1 MSFVRIQS
9 FRYSEQTESSAH
21 DSDPVVEQ
29 DNEGQTGEGD
39 TKQGGGGGKKGDQ
52 GEEEGERDSGDDDDE
67 NQVQKHKS
75 FRDLRK
81 CALQSLLQK
90 PSPLYFA
97 LDITSFS

>member
-1 MSFVRIQS
+1 MVPAMSFVRIQS

-39 TKQGGGGGKKGDQ
+39 TKQGGGGKKGDQ

-67 NQVQKHKS
+67 NQVQ
-75 FRDLRK
+75 
-81 CALQSLLQK
+81 
-90 PSPLYFA
+90 
-97 LDITSFS
+97 